1 MRQTPIR
8 KPELLSPVSTW
19 ETCLAAVHN
28 GADAIYV
35 GVPNWNARGRTVDL
49 SPELLSQMIE
59 FCRLRGVRVFFA
71 MNVLVFESELQA
83 LGPYLAELI
92 ALKPDAFIVQ
102 DIGLARLI
110 HRICPEQE
118 LHASTQMTLASGEA
132 ITCVHDL
139 GFARVVLARELSL
152 PEIRIIR
159 TQVQT
164 ELEVF
169 VHGALCV
176 SYSGQCLTSES
187 FGGRSAN
194 RGQCA
199 QSCRLPY
206 SLIVDGKTRELN
218 GRQYLFSPQ
227 DLCAMELVGE
237 MAKAGVDSLKIE
249 GRLKSPEYV
258 AAVTAAYR
266 TMLDTG
272 RWDAHQMETL
282 ESLYSRGL
290 FTGWLQGTD
299 HQKLVGGYYSS
310 HQGVQLGEVR
320 LVQGERVSVIL
331 RPGVPSCVPGDGVV
345 YIDPSTGQEIGGRL
359 YEVRSRV
366 SGQVEL
372 GMSRDLDLRALGK
385 GWQVWRNDSPS
396 LEAEVRRSYSDRER
410 QRRIPVQMM
419 LSGTVGS
426 VLSLN
431 IEDQNGHRVEVFSTT
446 PLEAVRNDL
455 SVAPAWLEEELGA
468 LSATAYKLAHFVNK
482 LDSNCFLPRKM
493 VRELRQQ
500 ACMLL
505 DAERL
510 RWKQL
515 TIAIDVTTPARVRSS
530 TASDD
535 PIAKLNLF
543 IRREEQLQELCAGL
557 DIDTIFLDFDY
568 GRKHENALARI
579 RELGYHAGITTL
591 RIHKSGENRYLERIA
606 ALRPDRVLV
615 RSLGALQW
623 LRTHGSIGEL
633 YGDHSLNV
641 CNSLSAEWFAKQ
653 GLTLLQP
660 SWDLN
665 RQQMLDL
672 IQQFGGAPFEIGLHL
687 YVPTYHMEHCVFATY
702 LSKGSSYPGCKV
714 PCMQHQ
720 VEVEDHK
727 GQRHYLLAD
736 AECRNTLYLG
746 RPQSM
751 VKLLPEM
758 LSLGVRRFRIDVLQE
773 TALQVRDKVETYHA
787 LLRGKLSPD
796 QVLDR
801 LDVQEKY
808 GITEGQ
814 LFNETKW
821 VDRKKG

>member
-1 MRQTPIR
+1 M
-8 KPELLSPVSTW
+8 
-19 ETCLAAVHN
+19 HN

-49 SPELLSQMIE
+49 SPELLRQMIE

-71 MNVLVFESELQA
+71 MNVLVFEAELQK
-83 LGPYLAELI
+83 LGTYLAELI
-92 ALKPDAFIVQ
+92 QLKPDAFIVQ

-110 HRICPEQE
+110 RRICPEQE

-132 ITCVHDL
+132 ILCVQDL
-139 GFARVVLARELSL
+139 GFTRVVLARELSL
-152 PEIRIIR
+152 PEIRTIR
-159 TQVQT
+159 SLVQT

-206 SLIVDGKTRELN
+206 SLLVDGKKRELN

-227 DLCAMELVGE
+227 DLCAVELVGE

-272 RWDAHQMETL
+272 RWDARQMETL

-299 HQKLVGGYYSS
+299 HQKLVGGFYSS
-310 HQGVQLGEVR
+310 HQGVLLGEVQQ
-320 LVQGERVSVIL
+320 VQGERVLVAL
-331 RPGVPSCVPGDGVV
+331 HDGVPVCVPGDGLV
-345 YIDPSTGQEIGGRL
+345 YIEPVTGHEVGGRL
-359 YEVRSRV
+359 YEVRTRV
-366 SGQVEL
+366 AGLIEL
-372 GMSRDLDLRALGK
+372 GMSRDLDLRSLQR

-396 LEAEVRRSYSDRER
+396 LEAEVRRSFTDREMY
-410 QRRIPVQMM
+410 RRVPVQMV
-419 LSGTVGS
+419 LGGAVGD
-426 VLSLN
+426 VLSLVL
-431 IEDQNGHRVEVFSTT
+431 EDQNGHRIAVSGTV
-446 PLEAVRNDL
+446 PLDAARTEGN
-455 SVAPAWLEEELGA
+455 VAPAWLEDELGA
-468 LSATAYKLAHFVNK
+468 LSATAYKLANFGNK
-482 LDSNCFLPRKM
+482 LGANVFVPRKL

-500 ACMLL
+500 ACILL

-510 RWKQL
+510 RWKEL
-515 TIAIDVTTPARVRSS
+515 HTAIDVTTPAKTRWEA
-530 TASDD
+530 TAVADKKT
-535 PIAKLNLF
+535 AKLNLF
-543 IRREEQLQELCAGL
+543 IRREEQLQELSAGL
-557 DIDTIFLDFDY
+557 EIDTVFLDFDY
-568 GRKHENALARI
+568 GRKHDNALARI
-579 RELGYHAGITTL
+579 RELGYQAGITTL

-606 ALRPDRVLV
+606 ELKPDRVLV

-623 LRTHGSIGEL
+623 LRAHGPVGEL

-641 CNSLSAEWFAKQ
+641 CNSLAAQWFTQ
-653 GLTLLQP
+653 QDLTLLQP

-665 RQQMLDL
+665 RQQLLDL
-672 IQQFGGAPFEIGLHL
+672 IKQFGGAPFEIGLHL
-687 YVPTYHMEHCVFATY
+687 YIPTYHMEHCVFAAY

-714 PCMQHQ
+714 PCMSHQ

-727 GQRHYLLAD
+727 GQRHYLQAD

-758 LSLGVRRFRIDVLQE
+758 LELGVRRFRIDVLQE
-773 TALQVRDKVETYHA
+773 TASQVREKVETFSA
-787 LLRGKLSPD
+787 LLRGKLTPD
-796 QVLDR
+796 QVLGR